1 MIEKLRDELRQLV
14 EELEQLQEKA
24 NGDEG
29 LNEEEE
35 KRFDELLTSSEETR
49 EKIDQA
55 DQRQK
60 RAQQIQDYAGSSQG
74 GFDPR
79 STNQSSRYSAQQI
92 HTGAQDPMK
101 FRSLGEFVQAVT
113 LNPGDKRLRDRD
125 IDVRQ
130 SAQDMTNDIQG
141 GYLVPDEFSDQLLT
155 VQTDE
160 AIVRPRATVFG
171 GGDADFKIPA
181 LQYHG
186 QNMYAGASVT
196 WISEGAEKP
205 QTDINFRQVTLQP
218 YEVAAH
224 VEVTDK
230 LMRNSNII
238 EQVVRTQLRG
248 ALIDAEENAFLT
260 GSGSKPTGI
269 IDADCTFGV
278 TRNSNT
284 AVDYDDLSSMYA
296 RFRGRRGVWIVSRE
310 VLPELMTLED
320 GANQYVWQPN
330 ARDGSPGNLFGL
342 PVLYSDHSP
351 ALNQTGSVLLCD
363 LSYYL
368 IKDGV
373 GVAIAASPH
382 FKFTNN
388 ITVIKAFKTVD
399 GKPWLDNVLPTTYE
413 TSPFVQLENQ

>member
-1 MIEKLRDELRQLV
+1 MFRDIEKMKRRRAAMIKEARELINKAEQ
-14 EELEQLQEKA
+14 EERSLH
-24 NGDEG
+24 GDE
-29 LNEEEE
+29 
-35 KRFDELLTSSEETR
+35 R
-49 EKIDQA
+49 EKYDRIMEDVRSM
-55 DQRQK
+55 DDDIQREEHLQQLEMSDPANQVRDHDPERD
-60 RAQQIQDYAGSSQG
+60 RAEW
-74 GFDPR
+74 
-79 STNQSSRYSAQQI
+79 
-92 HTGAQDPMK
+92 
-101 FRSLGEFVQAVT
+101 RSLGEFVRAVVT
-113 LNPGDKRLRDRD
+113 NPSDRRLQNRD
-125 IDVRQ
+125 VEMRQ
-130 SAQDMTNDIQG
+130 SAQDMTNDVQG
-141 GYLVPDEFSDQLLT
+141 GFLVPEQFSDQLLT

-196 WISEGAEKP
+196 WISEGSEKP

-248 ALIDAEENAFLT
+248 ALIDAEEDAFLT
-260 GSGSKPTGI
+260 GAGSKPTGI

-278 TRNSNT
+278 TRNNNT
-284 AVDYDDLSSMYA
+284 EINYDDLSSMYA

-310 VLPELMTLED
+310 ALPELMTLED
-320 GANQYVWQPN
+320 ANNNYIWQPN
-330 ARDGSPGNLFGL
+330 ARDGSPGNLFGM
-342 PVLYSDHSP
+342 PVLFSDHSP
-351 ALNQTGSVLLCD
+351 ALNQTGSVLLAD